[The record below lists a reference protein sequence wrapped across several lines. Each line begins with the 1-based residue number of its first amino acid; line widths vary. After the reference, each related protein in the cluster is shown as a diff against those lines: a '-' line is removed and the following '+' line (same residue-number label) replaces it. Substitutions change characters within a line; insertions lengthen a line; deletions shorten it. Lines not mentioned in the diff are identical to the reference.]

1 MEGWR
6 KYKLGE
12 IITLKYGKDHKKLS
26 DGFYP
31 VYGSGGIMR
40 YGNSYIYD
48 QPSILIPRKGSLNN
62 MMFIDKPFWTVD
74 TMFWSIINDKM
85 VLPRFLYYALSKYD
99 FASLNV
105 GSAVPSLTVPVIEN
119 IEIIIPSI
127 SEQKQILSTLVP
139 LDDKIA
145 LNTRI
150 NDNLEQQAENLYNEL
165 FANESVSGLINLGDV
180 VETTSGGTPSR
191 SNPYFYKKGTLNW
204 VKSKELNGTFIINT
218 EEFITDM
225 AVRKSAAKMLPEN
238 SVLIAMYG
246 ATVGEYAIIFKQ
258 MACNQAICALLPSN
272 NYPYTYLFMFA
283 KRKKEEL
290 INKAIGSAQQNISQI
305 LVKQLSISKNI
316 ELIKKY
322 DLIVYP
328 FFEKI
333 KKNVIEKESLSQ
345 LRDSLLSKLMSG
357 ELKINDLNNY
367 TYGRK

>member
-150 NDNLEQQAENLYNEL
+150 NDNLIFICILLVLNFTENQIV
-165 FANESVSGLINLGDV
+165 ATIC
-180 VETTSGGTPSR
+180 
-191 SNPYFYKKGTLNW
+191 
-204 VKSKELNGTFIINT
+204 IIQMR
-218 EEFITDM
+218 TD
-225 AVRKSAAKMLPEN
+225 
-238 SVLIAMYG
+238 I
-246 ATVGEYAIIFKQ
+246 
-258 MACNQAICALLPSN
+258 
-272 NYPYTYLFMFA
+272 
-283 KRKKEEL
+283 
-290 INKAIGSAQQNISQI
+290 
-305 LVKQLSISKNI
+305 
-316 ELIKKY
+316 
-322 DLIVYP
+322 
-328 FFEKI
+328 
-333 KKNVIEKESLSQ
+333 
-345 LRDSLLSKLMSG
+345 KLMPIESFQY
-357 ELKINDLNNY
+357 LSVA
-367 TYGRK
+367 